1 MNKITKTQ
9 SNAAEGWIALLS
21 DWRTFRA
28 KQIPNKT
35 GKKKFNILLANPKFV
50 DAVFKLRRRDEFVI
64 PPQGFQYEEAA
75 IDWAKKLFSRNKDR
89 VLFETVITKLLHKFR
104 ATDRWRS
111 IIEFFI
117 LFNTTNFDH
126 LIPPPFDLSIRDSG
140 KAAQLE
146 LILHKDT
153 TWQDIRDAWSV
164 IEKYKQTLIPFG
176 RPIKKRLTQKINKV
190 PIYTFENGKKIE
202 MAKWKAKRYS
212 STKFER
218 RMQVLRLKNEGHT
231 ASEISK
237 RLKLG
242 GYERVPRELER
253 LNKTFDENE
262 LY

>member
-126 LIPPPFDLSIRDSG
+126 LIHIDASHAYKHVFADIETSYTLFPDAVICGHDAFYHEVKKAVEDFCG
-140 KAAQLE
+140 KHE
-146 LILHKDT
+146 LKSTSEKD
-153 TWQDIRDAWSV
+153 IFV
-164 IEKYKQTLIPFG
+164 IYK
-176 RPIKKRLTQKINKV
+176 
-190 PIYTFENGKKIE
+190 
-202 MAKWKAKRYS
+202 
-212 STKFER
+212 
-218 RMQVLRLKNEGHT
+218 
-231 ASEISK
+231 
-237 RLKLG
+237 
-242 GYERVPRELER
+242 
-253 LNKTFDENE
+253 KT
-262 LY
+262 

>member
-104 ATDRWRS
+104 ATD
-111 IIEFFI
+111 
-117 LFNTTNFDH
+117 T
-126 LIPPPFDLSIRDSG
+126 
-140 KAAQLE
+140 
-146 LILHKDT
+146 
-153 TWQDIRDAWSV
+153 
-164 IEKYKQTLIPFG
+164 
-176 RPIKKRLTQKINKV
+176 
-190 PIYTFENGKKIE
+190 
-202 MAKWKAKRYS
+202 
-212 STKFER
+212 
-218 RMQVLRLKNEGHT
+218 
-231 ASEISK
+231 
-237 RLKLG
+237 
-242 GYERVPRELER
+242 
-253 LNKTFDENE
+253 
-262 LY
+262 